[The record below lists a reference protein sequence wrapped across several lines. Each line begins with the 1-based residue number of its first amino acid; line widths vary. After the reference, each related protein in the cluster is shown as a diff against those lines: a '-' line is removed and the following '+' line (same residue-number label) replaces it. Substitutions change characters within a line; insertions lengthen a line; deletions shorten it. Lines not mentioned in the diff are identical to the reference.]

1 MEWIL
6 LELGMSPL
14 MEILKQLTLPS
25 TGMIQLPIRLDFF
38 QSLLNEV
45 NDMKKLNRVD
55 SKGITLIELL
65 VALVI
70 CGIVIAGTYRLF
82 VAQSKAYT
90 VQDQVVEVQQSIR
103 SAMEILLRD
112 LRMAGFDSDNVGSKI
127 SIANPL
133 IAGDNSTTVSFE
145 YDNITQYTITYTREA
160 ATKRL
165 LRQLTTTK
173 DDGSSIAGPQEALLE
188 NVEVLD
194 FTYGVD
200 TNDDGALDSW
210 VSAGDIGLGK
220 VVAVRVVLT
229 ANPDQTNP
237 DVKNWISPRTL
248 NSTVTIRNL
257 CFKK

>member
-1 MEWIL
+1 
-6 LELGMSPL
+6 
-14 MEILKQLTLPS
+14 
-25 TGMIQLPIRLDFF
+25 MIQLPTRLDFF

-45 NDMKKLNRVD
+45 NNMKKLNRVNPSTPRPEGQGLLRVD
-55 SKGITLIELL
+55 PERRFSTPPSKARLGAAEWVNAKGLTLIELL

-70 CGIVIAGTYRLF
+70 CGVVIAGIYRLF
-82 VAQSKAYT
+82 IAQSKAYT
-90 VQDQVVEVQQSIR
+90 VQDQVVEVQQSMSR
-103 SAMEILLRD
+103 STMEILLRD
-112 LRMAGFDSDNVGSKI
+112 LRMAGFDSDNVSSKI

-133 IAGDNSTTVSFE
+133 IAGDHSVTVSYE
-145 YDNITQYTITYTREA
+145 YDDTTQYTITYTRDA

-210 VSAGDIGLGK
+210 ASAGGIGIGK
-220 VVAVRVVLT
+220 VVAVRVG
-229 ANPDQTNP
+229 
-237 DVKNWISPRTL
+237 L
-248 NSTVTIRNL
+248 NSES
-257 CFKK
+257 